1 MKFLDQVKI
10 YIKAGNGGDGSPSF
24 RREKF
29 IEFGGPD
36 GGDGGKGGSVIL
48 KAEQNL
54 NTLIDFRYQQ
64 HHKAKRGENGAG
76 QNRTGKSGED
86 LILKVPLGTQVFE
99 EDNKT
104 LIYDFTKIGEEFTA
118 AAGGKGGLGNTRFK
132 SSTNRAPRKFTK
144 GTQGEE
150 FTIWLQL
157 KTIADI
163 GIIGLPN
170 AGKSSLLASVT
181 NANPKIANYQFT
193 TLNPNLG
200 VASYDDKEITIADIP
215 GLVEG
220 AHKGTGLGI
229 QFLKHIE
236 RCKSLLHL
244 IDITSEDLKK
254 SYQQVK
260 NELKKYSNKLTKKKE
275 LIVLNKIDLIDEK
288 EVNHIIKD
296 FKKNTKSE
304 VIAVSTFNKSS
315 VSKIKSKLLNYV
327 S

>member
-48 KAEQNL
+48 RAEQNL

-76 QNRTGKSGED
+76 QNQTGKSGQD

-104 LIYDFTKIGEEFTA
+104 LIYDFTQISEEYTA

-200 VASYDDKEITIADIP
+200 VASYDNKEITIADIP

-260 NELKKYSNKLTKKKE
+260 NELKKYSNKLIKKKE

-288 EVNHIIKD
+288 KVNHIIKD

>member
-29 IEFGGPD
+29 IEYGGPD

-48 KAEQNL
+48 KAERNL

-64 HHKAKRGENGAG
+64 HHKAKRGNNGAG
-76 QNRTGKSGED
+76 QNRAGKSGED

-104 LIYDFTKIGEEFTA
+104 LIFDFKKQNEIFIA
-118 AAGGKGGLGNTRFK
+118 ANGGRGGFGNTRFK

-144 GTQGEE
+144 GNKGEE
-150 FTIWLQL
+150 YWIWLQL

-163 GIIGLPN
+163 GIIGMPN

-181 NANPKIANYQFT
+181 GARPKIANYKFT
-193 TLNPNLG
+193 TINPNLG
-200 VASYDDKEITIADIP
+200 VASYDDKEITLADIP

-220 AHKGTGLGI
+220 AHSGIGLGI
-229 QFLKHIE
+229 KFLKHIE
-236 RCKSLLHL
+236 RCKMLLHL
-244 IDITSEDLKK
+244 IDVNEENLVQN
-254 SYQQVK
+254 YNQVRK
-260 NELKKYSNKLTKKKE
+260 ELKEYSKELIKKKE
-275 LIVLNKIDLIDEK
+275 IIVLNKTDLID
-288 EVNHIIKD
+288 
-296 FKKNTKSE
+296 KKNLAQKAKHFKDKTKKD
-304 VIAVSTFNKSS
+304 IFYLSTLNKESISS
-315 VSKIKSKLLNYV
+315 IKAKLLRYV

>member
-29 IEFGGPD
+29 IEYGGPD

-104 LIYDFTKIGEEFTA
+104 LIYDFTKISEEFTA

-236 RCKSLLHL
+236 RCKSILHL

-254 SYQQVK
+254 NYQQVK
-260 NELKKYSNKLTKKKE
+260 NELKKYSNKLIKKKE

-304 VIAVSTFNKSS
+304 VIAVSTFNKTS

>member
-29 IEFGGPD
+29 IEYGGPD

-104 LIYDFTKIGEEFTA
+104 LIYDFTKISEEFIA

-288 EVNHIIKD
+288 EVYYIIKD

-304 VIAVSTFNKSS
+304 VIALSTFNKSS